1 MKLLIDTLFTLVTV
15 AYLNAQDLSNK
26 SYTFRFDV
34 DLSRRDTSSQELA
47 KLVGVTSEVKNNLRD
62 S

>member
-47 KLVGVTSEVKNNLRD
+47 KLVGVTSEVKNNLHD